1 MLFSESWL
9 RTYVNPAISSEELQD
24 ALTMHGLEVDE
35 ARKAAPDFTGVVI
48 AEVVECRDHEN
59 SDRLH
64 VCQVNAGT
72 GELIQIVCGAPNVRA
87 GVRVPCAMVG
97 AELPG
102 GFKIKKAKLRGV
114 PSNGMLCSARELGV
128 SEDHDGLWLLPE
140 DAPIGEDIR
149 KYAHLDDVVVD
160 LNVTPNRGD
169 ALSLTG
175 IAREVHAVTGAELKL
190 PEIHEAAVTTDAA
203 HAVKIE
209 ASDLCARYTSRVI
222 TGLNAKAKTPE
233 WMAERLERCGQRPI
247 SALVDISNYVLL
259 ELGRPTHFFDLDKL
273 SGTVTARWAKKG
285 EKIELLNGK
294 TVDLTPYYGV
304 IADDNGS
311 QAIAGIMGGSA
322 DSVSDD
328 TVNLFIE
335 SAFFRPAAI
344 QGRARKLNFS
354 SDSSFRFERG
364 VDYGTTR
371 EHLEYIT
378 ALVLSICGTDTTRVG
393 PVSDIESDLPERRV
407 VKFRAARCR
416 KLVGVDIPTDF
427 MEEAF
432 KRLGFEY
439 TRDGDLFT
447 VTSPTYRFD
456 IEIEEDL
463 VEEVARLWGYDKLPE
478 NPPLERAVMLPSRED
493 RRTQHDLRLKLAG
506 RGYQELVNFSF
517 VEEKWEKD
525 FGGEAAPIRLL
536 NPIASQLSVMR
547 TQLIGGLVDIL
558 RYNLNRKEDRV
569 RVFELG
575 RVFFQDPTIEP
586 SDTSVK
592 GVRQPEHLAGL
603 AYGTAD
609 APQWGIKSRRV
620 DFFDVKGD
628 LERLA
633 FPLTLDFVPEVFPSL
648 HPGRSAGVYL
658 DGKRIG
664 LIGEL
669 HPRLQQAYDLPLCPV
684 VFEIDVEPL
693 LSVPVPEH
701 KPVSK
706 FQKSLRDISL
716 AVPASVTSKQIFDAV
731 RAARRTDV
739 RLACLTDFRL
749 FDVYHPENQPS
760 ADKSMAFRLVLE
772 SFGEEAVTEAQIE
785 GATEAVI
792 AGLEPLGIKLRAELG
807 NL

>member
-59 SDRLH
+59 SDHLH

-273 SGTVTARWAKKG
+273 SGTVTARWTKEG

-304 IADDNGS
+304 IADDNGP
-311 QAIAGIMGGSA
+311 QAIAGIMGGAA

-378 ALVLSICGTDTTRVG
+378 ALVLSICGTDATRVG

-792 AGLEPLGIKLRAELG
+792 AELEPLGIKLRA
-807 NL
+807 

>member
-59 SDRLH
+59 SDHLH

-273 SGTVTARWAKKG
+273 SGTVTARWAKEG

-693 LSVPVPEH
+693 LSGPVPEH

>member
-59 SDRLH
+59 SDHLH

-378 ALVLSICGTDTTRVG
+378 ALVLSICGTDATRVG

-558 RYNLNRKEDRV
+558 CYNLNRKEDRV

-792 AGLEPLGIKLRAELG
+792 AGLEPLGIKLRA
-807 NL
+807 

>member
-59 SDRLH
+59 SDHLH

-273 SGTVTARWAKKG
+273 SGTVTARWAKEG

-378 ALVLSICGTDTTRVG
+378 ALVLSICGTDATRVG

-493 RRTQHDLRLKLAG
+493 RRTQHDLRLKLAC

-716 AVPASVTSKQIFDAV
+716 AVPASLTSKQIFDAV

-792 AGLEPLGIKLRAELG
+792 AGLEPLGIKLRA
-807 NL
+807 

>member
-59 SDRLH
+59 SDHLH

-311 QAIAGIMGGSA
+311 QAIAGIMGG
-322 DSVSDD
+322 
-328 TVNLFIE
+328 
-335 SAFFRPAAI
+335 
-344 QGRARKLNFS
+344 
-354 SDSSFRFERG
+354 
-364 VDYGTTR
+364 
-371 EHLEYIT
+371 
-378 ALVLSICGTDTTRVG
+378 
-393 PVSDIESDLPERRV
+393 
-407 VKFRAARCR
+407 
-416 KLVGVDIPTDF
+416 
-427 MEEAF
+427 
-432 KRLGFEY
+432 
-439 TRDGDLFT
+439 
-447 VTSPTYRFD
+447 
-456 IEIEEDL
+456 
-463 VEEVARLWGYDKLPE
+463 
-478 NPPLERAVMLPSRED
+478 
-493 RRTQHDLRLKLAG
+493 
-506 RGYQELVNFSF
+506 
-517 VEEKWEKD
+517 
-525 FGGEAAPIRLL
+525 
-536 NPIASQLSVMR
+536 
-547 TQLIGGLVDIL
+547 
-558 RYNLNRKEDRV
+558 
-569 RVFELG
+569 
-575 RVFFQDPTIEP
+575 
-586 SDTSVK
+586 
-592 GVRQPEHLAGL
+592 
-603 AYGTAD
+603 
-609 APQWGIKSRRV
+609 
-620 DFFDVKGD
+620 
-628 LERLA
+628 
-633 FPLTLDFVPEVFPSL
+633 
-648 HPGRSAGVYL
+648 
-658 DGKRIG
+658 
-664 LIGEL
+664 
-669 HPRLQQAYDLPLCPV
+669 
-684 VFEIDVEPL
+684 
-693 LSVPVPEH
+693 
-701 KPVSK
+701 
-706 FQKSLRDISL
+706 
-716 AVPASVTSKQIFDAV
+716 
-731 RAARRTDV
+731 
-739 RLACLTDFRL
+739 
-749 FDVYHPENQPS
+749 
-760 ADKSMAFRLVLE
+760 
-772 SFGEEAVTEAQIE
+772 
-785 GATEAVI
+785 
-792 AGLEPLGIKLRAELG
+792 
-807 NL
+807 

>member
-59 SDRLH
+59 SDHLH

-558 RYNLNRKEDRV
+558 RYNLNRKEDHV

-792 AGLEPLGIKLRAELG
+792 AGLEPLGIKLRA
-807 NL
+807 

>member
-59 SDRLH
+59 SDHLH

-273 SGTVTARWAKKG
+273 SGTVTARWAKEG

-311 QAIAGIMGGSA
+311 QVIAGIMGGSA

-378 ALVLSICGTDTTRVG
+378 ALVLSICGTDATRVG

-792 AGLEPLGIKLRAELG
+792 AGLEPLGIKLRA
-807 NL
+807 

>member
-59 SDRLH
+59 SDHLH

-311 QAIAGIMGGSA
+311 QAITGIMGGSA

-792 AGLEPLGIKLRAELG
+792 AGLEPLGIKLRA
-807 NL
+807 

>member
-59 SDRLH
+59 SDHLH

-149 KYAHLDDVVVD
+149 KYAHIDDVVVD

-273 SGTVTARWAKKG
+273 SGTVTARWAKEG

-378 ALVLSICGTDTTRVG
+378 ALVLSICGTDATRVG

-792 AGLEPLGIKLRAELG
+792 AGLEPLGIKLRA
-807 NL
+807 

>member
-59 SDRLH
+59 SDHLH

-97 AELPG
+97 AELSG

-273 SGTVTARWAKKG
+273 SGTVTARWAKEG

-378 ALVLSICGTDTTRVG
+378 ALVLSICGTDATRVG

-792 AGLEPLGIKLRAELG
+792 AGLEPLGIKLRA
-807 NL
+807 

>member
-59 SDRLH
+59 SDHLH

-273 SGTVTARWAKKG
+273 SGTVTARWAKEG

-378 ALVLSICGTDTTRVG
+378 ALVLSICGTDATRVG

-463 VEEVARLWGYDKLPE
+463 VEEVVRLWGYDKLPE

-792 AGLEPLGIKLRAELG
+792 AGLEPLGIKLRA
-807 NL
+807 

>member
-59 SDRLH
+59 SDHLH

-344 QGRARKLNFS
+344 QGRARKLSFS

-378 ALVLSICGTDTTRVG
+378 ALVLSICGTDATRVG

-620 DFFDVKGD
+620 AFFDVKGD

-792 AGLEPLGIKLRAELG
+792 AGLEPLGIKLRA
-807 NL
+807 

>member
-59 SDRLH
+59 SDHLH

-273 SGTVTARWAKKG
+273 SGTVTARWAKEG

-378 ALVLSICGTDTTRVG
+378 ALVLSICGTDATRVG

-463 VEEVARLWGYDKLPE
+463 VEEVACLWGYDKLPE

-792 AGLEPLGIKLRAELG
+792 AGLEPLGIKLRA
-807 NL
+807 

>member
-59 SDRLH
+59 SDHLH

-273 SGTVTARWAKKG
+273 SGTVTARWAKEG

-354 SDSSFRFERG
+354 CDSSFRFERG

-378 ALVLSICGTDTTRVG
+378 ALVLSICGTDATRVG

-792 AGLEPLGIKLRAELG
+792 AGLEPLGIKLRA
-807 NL
+807 

>member
-59 SDRLH
+59 SDHLH

-273 SGTVTARWAKKG
+273 SGTVTARWAKEG

-378 ALVLSICGTDTTRVG
+378 ALVLSICETDATRVG

-792 AGLEPLGIKLRAELG
+792 AGLEPLGIKLRA
-807 NL
+807 

>member
-59 SDRLH
+59 SDHLH

-603 AYGTAD
+603 TYGTAD

>member
-59 SDRLH
+59 SDHLH

-273 SGTVTARWAKKG
+273 SGTVTARWAKEG

-378 ALVLSICGTDTTRVG
+378 ALVLSICGTDATRVG

-463 VEEVARLWGYDKLPE
+463 VDEVARLWGYDKLPE

-792 AGLEPLGIKLRAELG
+792 AGLEPLGIKLRA
-807 NL
+807 

>member
-59 SDRLH
+59 SDHLH

-273 SGTVTARWAKKG
+273 SGTVTARWAKEG

-378 ALVLSICGTDTTRVG
+378 ALVLSICGTDATRVG

-609 APQWGIKSRRV
+609 APRWGIKSRRV

-792 AGLEPLGIKLRAELG
+792 AGLEPLGIKLRA
-807 NL
+807 

>member
-59 SDRLH
+59 SDHLH

-354 SDSSFRFERG
+354 SDASFRFERG

-792 AGLEPLGIKLRAELG
+792 AGLEPLGIKLRA
-807 NL
+807 

>member
-59 SDRLH
+59 SDHLH

-259 ELGRPTHFFDLDKL
+259 ELFRPTLFFDLDKL
-273 SGTVTARWAKKG
+273 SGTVTARWAKEG

-378 ALVLSICGTDTTRVG
+378 ALVLSICGTDATRVG

-792 AGLEPLGIKLRAELG
+792 AGLEPLGIKLRA
-807 NL
+807 

>member
-59 SDRLH
+59 SDHLH

-209 ASDLCARYTSRVI
+209 ASNLCARYTSRVI

-273 SGTVTARWAKKG
+273 SGTVTARWAKEG

-378 ALVLSICGTDTTRVG
+378 ALVLSICGTDATRVG

-792 AGLEPLGIKLRAELG
+792 AGLEPLGIKLRA
-807 NL
+807 

>member
-1 MLFSESWL
+1 M
-9 RTYVNPAISSEELQD
+9 
-24 ALTMHGLEVDE
+24 
-35 ARKAAPDFTGVVI
+35 
-48 AEVVECRDHEN
+48 
-59 SDRLH
+59 
-64 VCQVNAGT
+64 
-72 GELIQIVCGAPNVRA
+72 
-87 GVRVPCAMVG
+87 RVPCAMVG

-273 SGTVTARWAKKG
+273 SGTVTARWAKEG

-378 ALVLSICGTDTTRVG
+378 ALVLSICGTDATRVG

-536 NPIASQLSVMR
+536 NPIASQLSVIR
-547 TQLIGGLVDIL
+547 TLLIGGLVDIL

-792 AGLEPLGIKLRAELG
+792 AGLEPLGIKLRA
-807 NL
+807 

>member
-59 SDRLH
+59 SDHLH

-273 SGTVTARWAKKG
+273 SGTVTARWAKEG

-371 EHLEYIT
+371 EHLAYIT
-378 ALVLSICGTDTTRVG
+378 ALVLSICGTDATRVG

-792 AGLEPLGIKLRAELG
+792 AGLEPLGIKLRA
-807 NL
+807 

>member
-59 SDRLH
+59 SDHLH

-273 SGTVTARWAKKG
+273 SGTVTARWAKEG

-378 ALVLSICGTDTTRVG
+378 ALVLSICGTDATRVG

-407 VKFRAARCR
+407 VKVRAARCR
-416 KLVGVDIPTDF
+416 KLAGVDIPTDF

-731 RAARRTDV
+731 RAARGTDV

-792 AGLEPLGIKLRAELG
+792 AGLEPLGIKLRA
-807 NL
+807 

>member
-59 SDRLH
+59 SDHLH

-190 PEIHEAAVTTDAA
+190 HEAAVTTDAA

-273 SGTVTARWAKKG
+273 SGTVTARWAKEG

-378 ALVLSICGTDTTRVG
+378 ALVLSICGTDATRVG

-792 AGLEPLGIKLRAELG
+792 AGLEPLGIKLRA
-807 NL
+807 

>member
-59 SDRLH
+59 SDHLH

-128 SEDHDGLWLLPE
+128 SEDHDGLLLLPE

>member
-59 SDRLH
+59 SDHLH

-273 SGTVTARWAKKG
+273 SGTVTARWAKEG

-378 ALVLSICGTDTTRVG
+378 ALVLSICGTDATRVG

-463 VEEVARLWGYDKLPE
+463 VEEVARLWGYDKLLE

-792 AGLEPLGIKLRAELG
+792 AGLEPLGIKLRA
-807 NL
+807 

>member
-59 SDRLH
+59 SDHLH

-97 AELPG
+97 AELLG

-273 SGTVTARWAKKG
+273 SGTVTARWAKEG

-378 ALVLSICGTDTTRVG
+378 ALVLSICGTDATRVG

-792 AGLEPLGIKLRAELG
+792 AGLEPLGIKLRA
-807 NL
+807 

>member
-1 MLFSESWL
+1 M
-9 RTYVNPAISSEELQD
+9 
-24 ALTMHGLEVDE
+24 
-35 ARKAAPDFTGVVI
+35 
-48 AEVVECRDHEN
+48 
-59 SDRLH
+59 
-64 VCQVNAGT
+64 
-72 GELIQIVCGAPNVRA
+72 
-87 GVRVPCAMVG
+87 
-97 AELPG
+97 
-102 GFKIKKAKLRGV
+102 
-114 PSNGMLCSARELGV
+114 
-128 SEDHDGLWLLPE
+128 
-140 DAPIGEDIR
+140 
-149 KYAHLDDVVVD
+149 
-160 LNVTPNRGD
+160 
-169 ALSLTG
+169 
-175 IAREVHAVTGAELKL
+175 
-190 PEIHEAAVTTDAA
+190 
-203 HAVKIE
+203 
-209 ASDLCARYTSRVI
+209 
-222 TGLNAKAKTPE
+222 
-233 WMAERLERCGQRPI
+233 
-247 SALVDISNYVLL
+247 
-259 ELGRPTHFFDLDKL
+259 
-273 SGTVTARWAKKG
+273 
-285 EKIELLNGK
+285 
-294 TVDLTPYYGV
+294 
-304 IADDNGS
+304 
-311 QAIAGIMGGSA
+311 
-322 DSVSDD
+322 
-328 TVNLFIE
+328 
-335 SAFFRPAAI
+335 
-344 QGRARKLNFS
+344 
-354 SDSSFRFERG
+354 
-364 VDYGTTR
+364 
-371 EHLEYIT
+371 
-378 ALVLSICGTDTTRVG
+378 
-393 PVSDIESDLPERRV
+393 
-407 VKFRAARCR
+407 
-416 KLVGVDIPTDF
+416 
-427 MEEAF
+427 
-432 KRLGFEY
+432 
-439 TRDGDLFT
+439 
-447 VTSPTYRFD
+447 
-456 IEIEEDL
+456 
-463 VEEVARLWGYDKLPE
+463 EEVARLWGYDKLPE

-693 LSVPVPEH
+693 LSVPVTEH

-749 FDVYHPENQPS
+749 FDVYHPENQPA

-772 SFGEEAVTEAQIE
+772 SFGEEAVTKPRSKAR
-785 GATEAVI
+785 
-792 AGLEPLGIKLRAELG
+792 LKR
-807 NL
+807 

>member
-59 SDRLH
+59 SDHLH

-247 SALVDISNYVLL
+247 SALVDISNYVLF

-273 SGTVTARWAKKG
+273 SGTVTARWAKEG

-378 ALVLSICGTDTTRVG
+378 ALVLSICGTDATRVG

-792 AGLEPLGIKLRAELG
+792 AGLEPLGIKLRA
-807 NL
+807 

>member
-59 SDRLH
+59 SDHLH

-273 SGTVTARWAKKG
+273 SGTVTARWAKEG

-294 TVDLTPYYGV
+294 TVDLTPYHGV

-378 ALVLSICGTDTTRVG
+378 ALVLSICGTDATRVG

-792 AGLEPLGIKLRAELG
+792 AGLEPLGIKLRA
-807 NL
+807 

>member
-48 AEVVECRDHEN
+48 AEVVECRDYEN
-59 SDRLH
+59 SDHLH

-273 SGTVTARWAKKG
+273 SGTVTARWAKEG

-378 ALVLSICGTDTTRVG
+378 ALVLSICGTDATRVG

-792 AGLEPLGIKLRAELG
+792 AGLEPLGIKLRA
-807 NL
+807 

>member
-59 SDRLH
+59 SDHLH

-273 SGTVTARWAKKG
+273 SGTVTARWAKEG

-378 ALVLSICGTDTTRVG
+378 ALVLSICGTDATRVG

-569 RVFELG
+569 RVFELS

-716 AVPASVTSKQIFDAV
+716 AVPASLTSKQIFDAV

-792 AGLEPLGIKLRAELG
+792 AGLEPLGIKLRA
-807 NL
+807 

>member
-59 SDRLH
+59 SDHLH

-233 WMAERLERCGQRPI
+233 WMVERLERCGQRPI

-273 SGTVTARWAKKG
+273 SGTVTARWAKEG

-378 ALVLSICGTDTTRVG
+378 ALVLSICGTDATRVG

-792 AGLEPLGIKLRAELG
+792 AGLEPLGIKLRA
-807 NL
+807 